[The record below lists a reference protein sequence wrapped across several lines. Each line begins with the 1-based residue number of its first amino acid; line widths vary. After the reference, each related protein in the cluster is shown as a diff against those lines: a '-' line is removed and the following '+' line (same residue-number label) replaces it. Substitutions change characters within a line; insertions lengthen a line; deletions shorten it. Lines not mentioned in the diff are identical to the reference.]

1 MHTKALV
8 KIVIGLIMDYLIL
21 SQLLDREYAVLCL
34 IGIVSYS
41 LMGECIALYKHR
53 AIHPNKLDDK
63 TKTRLEELLY
73 YVTDDVAKKSGSDL
87 KIKLWLLPSDEINAY
102 SYGIRNIS
110 VTQGALNCCDDGML
124 CAVLSHEVAH
134 TLNLDAVWNRLVF
147 ANVTLI
153 LASLIIIT
161 FVSLTSIWLLFT
173 LLCVL
178 GICRGIFSIFMFKGV
193 NTLVK
198 GYFTGL
204 QFIVVTI
211 YQAVMAAVS
220 RHSEFRADRYAVE
233 LGYGIQLVSF
243 LERFAVVST
252 EERQLS
258 LSEVLYA
265 THPPAQTR
273 LLKIEGYKKNDP

>member
-1 MHTKALV
+1 MRTKALV
-8 KIVIGLIMDYLIL
+8 KIAIGLIIDYLIL

-34 IGIVSYS
+34 IGIVSYA
-41 LMGECIALYKHR
+41 LMGEYVALYKHR
-53 AIHPNKLDDK
+53 AIHPDKLDDK

-73 YVTDDVAKKSGSDL
+73 YVTDDVAKKSGVDL
-87 KIKLWLLPSDEINAY
+87 AKLRLWLIPSDEINAY
-102 SYGIRNIS
+102 AYGIRNLGI
-110 VTQGALNCCDDGML
+110 TQSALNCCDDGML

-153 LASLIIIT
+153 FASLSILA
-161 FVSLTSIWLLFT
+161 FVSLASIWLLFT

-178 GICRGIFSIFMFKGV
+178 GICRGIFSIFMFKGS
-193 NTLVK
+193 NALIK
-198 GYFTGL
+198 SYFTGL
-204 QFIVVTI
+204 QYIVITI

-233 LGYGIQLVSF
+233 LGYGRELVSF
-243 LERFAVVST
+243 LKRFAVVST

-258 LSEVLYA
+258 LSEALYA

-273 LLKIEGYKKNDP
+273 LLKIEGMQQKG